1 MRCILVTAW
10 QNLSNALQ
18 IKPVE
23 GLMMDVHLFFE
34 ARVWI
39 FKKTTR
45 RNFISATSDE
55 ILRYDACHQD

>member
-10 QNLSNALQ
+10 QNLSNDLQ
-18 IKPVE
+18 IKPVK
-23 GLMMDVHLFFE
+23 GLMIDVHLFFE

-39 FKKTTR
+39 FKITTR
-45 RNFISATSDE
+45 RNFISATSYE